1 MDDAVL
7 HAAAG
12 IGAYRWGSLL
22 LETSTLAPA
31 NGRVIARALAGASS
45 GGLVAESEAFQRATI
60 AVLHELVHLQQDLAT
75 GLGAWDHV
83 VDREAYPR
91 LVNQSR
97 WFIFDDTQ
105 PPYREVVEK
114 GLDDLGSSAFTNQ
127 VRGDLEAIRNR
138 TVGLRQLTGGEWATP
153 DVQAALQRRL
163 SVGVEDVGPRSL
175 RTMFEGEAAGI
186 TYLQIADSRFDD
198 AGLEWIEQHRNLWHV
213 VKMGGDYLRPVIDV
227 ATAWLNHQPSVN
239 EIEEIFEGITGFI
252 SLAAWVVDLASAYPP
267 PSLLEEWPGDPAEF
281 DPVLR
286 YLLILRALNELDADR
301 GERLLRA
308 VVGGDWGGAEAI
320 FRDGSSLP
328 YPASAQIY
336 ERWLTELDPLL
347 SSDNWD
353 APLFELRA
361 AAMRA
366 RLDGLRPKGIEA
378 IMTGT
383 TPVQVL
389 VQGIGMQGILH
400 GKQLF
405 DANVR
410 GAMLARRSDMEL
422 FDLFQ
427 GNGRFRCP
435 YGRANM
441 CDARQERCLTGM
453 TRVSSLPTIG
463 CQVRKELE
471 ELGYAI

>member
-1 MDDAVL
+1 MDDTVL

-31 NGRVIARALAGASS
+31 NGRVIAQALAGAVA
-45 GGLVAESEAFQRATI
+45 GGLAAESEAHQRATI

-97 WFIFDDTQ
+97 WFIFDGTQ
-105 PPYREVVEK
+105 PPYRQVVEQ
-114 GLDDLGSSAFTNQ
+114 GLDDLGSSAFTDQ
-127 VRGDLEAIRNR
+127 VREDLNAIRNR

-153 DVQAALQRRL
+153 QVQAALRRCL
-163 SVGVEDVGPRSL
+163 GLGVEDVGPRSL

-186 TYLQIADSRFDD
+186 TYLQIAHSRFDD

-213 VKMGGDYLRPVIDV
+213 VKMGGDYLEPVIDV
-227 ATAWLNHQPSVN
+227 ATVWLNHHPSAN
-239 EIEEIFEGITGFI
+239 EIFDSITSFV

-286 YLLILRALNELDADR
+286 YLLILKALNKLDADR
-301 GERLLRA
+301 GERLLEA
-308 VVGGDWGGAEAI
+308 VVGGDWGGAETI

-328 YPASAQIY
+328 YPSSAQIY

-347 SSDNWD
+347 NSDNWD
-353 APLFELRA
+353 APLFELRTA
-361 AAMRA
+361 VMRA

-378 IMTGT
+378 MMIGT

-405 DANVR
+405 DANINIR

-435 YGRANM
+435 YGRANI
-441 CDARQERCLTGM
+441 CDAKQERCLTGM
-453 TRVSSLPTIG
+453 TRISSLPTTG
-463 CQVRKELE
+463 CQVREELK